1 MDVRE
6 LLLKVTGDSRDA
18 EQALNRIARR
28 VIETGKTKASPRV
41 EITGLTEATA
51 KLAAMQGALD
61 AIDREKVSPEV
72 NVQIDRSLARLAIL
86 KAELTKVFKTPAA
99 ERDVAAV
106 ASVLTGVAREAG
118 NVGSVMEKAASPTGG
133 LNAQFSGLLGA
144 VKQVNPILQGMG
156 IIILTLLIPA
166 FLALA
171 ASLVGAIGA
180 IGGLATALAAIAG
193 PLILGL
199 VAVIQRVAAVMK
211 VRQERQA
218 ALNADTRKGAQ
229 ADEQAR
235 QNAEALHNAQNT
247 LRDAIEARKT
257 ATEQLRTAEQ
267 DARDGIV
274 KAQQDQ
280 ADAARNLGEQEAAAY
295 TAMRDA
301 AERARQAVLDVE
313 SARLSVSEAKLNT
326 RQAQQ
331 DLDDFRKKAGL
342 TAGTLDGLFKKF
354 TNVKADDSKLKA
366 ALRGAAATAG
376 VALGQ
381 DDELALE
388 QKVLAV
394 KRARL
399 TEKQSVEAVAQA
411 TNSLADANKNNN
423 AFQQQGIRAFQP
435 YVDALRRASDA
446 QKALSVVEAQGVT
459 RNPQVVSARH
469 ALRDANQRVT
479 EATHDLKTATDKQ
492 SGAFAD
498 QSGPM
503 AIYLR
508 DLAKLS
514 TGEQKLLDLIV
525 KAGPTLRHLGQSI
538 TDPVI
543 SAVVDGINSVHGGLD
558 RVKSFASQLGTVYG
572 QNVRKLFADLTGD
585 PLWARAMREFGAA
598 ALMVGR
604 ALGGIFPDFLAIMRN
619 IALTFLPGLV
629 GGFRS
634 LAGSL
639 RGLRAGTSNIDSMRK
654 SAKPFLDSLSAIWG
668 LVKAVG
674 RALLAFVGAAAPSGN
689 SLLGSLTKGVDT
701 FTGFLKSAKG
711 KNTISKFFKDTLPA
725 VKSLVRFLVLLGAAF
740 LQAIQFIAPAIK
752 VVLDTFNLLL
762 LGVNFLLG
770 LLNKIP
776 APIRSLL
783 AVFFPFGT
791 VLRLAFKP
799 LELLGPLFA
808 KIIEALPGLS
818 KAFSGAGGVITRV
831 FGAVFERLPRIVR
844 SAINTVV
851 RIASGL
857 GGRIGSALG
866 AAGKL
871 IAAAFALIRGVFSK
885 AIAPVRGIIDLFV
898 GGIRRGFEGI
908 GGIVRRVFGGVLSVV
923 KSYLNLIIDAAN
935 LWLRAL
941 NAITGLVNKLPSI
954 NIAGH
959 KLGIPDIP
967 AVPLIPKLAAGGIT
981 TGPTLAQIGEAGR
994 EAVVP
999 LRTSVLRQL
1008 AGAIVGAMPR
1018 GAAAAALRGGG
1029 PALAV
1034 AGGDRINHFH
1044 IPPAPGGDLPDA
1056 RVLAV
1061 KLAREMDRRGG

>member
-18 EQALNRIARR
+18 EQALNRIARK

-41 EITGLTEATA
+41 EIQGLTEATA
-51 KLAAMQGALD
+51 KLAAMQAGLD

-86 KAELTKVFKTPAA
+86 KAELSKVFRTPAA
-99 ERDVAAV
+99 SRDVGDVAA
-106 ASVLTGVAREAG
+106 VLTGVAREAG
-118 NVGSVMEKAASPTGG
+118 NVGSVMEKAAAPTGG
-133 LNAQFSGLLGA
+133 LNQQFSGLLGA

-180 IGGLATALAAIAG
+180 IGGLVTALAGVAG
-193 PLILGL
+193 PLLLGL
-199 VAVIQRVAAVMK
+199 VAVIQRVAAVLK

-218 ALNADTRKGAQ
+218 AINADTRKGAQ
-229 ADEQAR
+229 ADEKAR
-235 QNAEALHNAQNT
+235 QAAEALRNAHNT
-247 LRDAIEARKT
+247 LRDALEARKT
-257 ATEQLRTAEQ
+257 ASDQLRQAEQ
-267 DARDGIV
+267 DAADGIT
-274 KAQQDQ
+274 KAQQEQ
-280 ADAARNLGEQEAAAY
+280 ADAAKNLGEQESAAY

-301 AERARQAVLDVE
+301 AERARQAVLDVQ
-313 SARLSVSEAKLNT
+313 SARLSVAEAKLNT

-331 DLDDFRKKAGL
+331 DLDDFRKSAGL
-342 TAGTLDGLFKKF
+342 TANSLDSLFKRF

-366 ALRGAAATAG
+366 ALRGAAAAGG
-376 VALGQ
+376 VALSG

-394 KRARL
+394 QRARL
-399 TEKQSVEAVAQA
+399 TEKQSVEAVTQA
-411 TNSLADANKNNN
+411 TNNLADANKTNND
-423 AFQQQGIRAFQP
+423 FQQQGIRAFQP

-446 QKALSVVEAQGVT
+446 QKALSVVEAQGVHQ
-459 RNPQVVSARH
+459 NPQVVSARN

-492 SGAFAD
+492 SGAFAE

-514 TGEQKLLDLIV
+514 DGEQRLLDKIV
-525 KAGPTLRHLGQSI
+525 KAGPILRKLGQSI

-543 SAVVDGINSVHGGLD
+543 NAVVAGLDSVHGGLD
-558 RVKSFASQLGTVYG
+558 RVKSFASQLGTIYG

-598 ALMVGR
+598 TLQVGR

-629 GGFRS
+629 HGFKS
-634 LAGSL
+634 LAGGL
-639 RGLRAGTSNIDSMRK
+639 HGLREGTSNIESMRK
-654 SAKPFLDSLSAIWG
+654 AAKPFLDSLSAIWG

-701 FTGFLKSAKG
+701 FTAFLKSAKG

-740 LQAIQFIAPAIK
+740 LQAIQFVAPAIK

-762 LGVNFLLG
+762 LAINFVLG

-799 LELLGPLFA
+799 LELLGPLFTR
-808 KIIEALPGLS
+808 IIEALPGLG
-818 KAFSGAGGVITRV
+818 KAFSSAGGVITRV

-844 SAINTVV
+844 NAIDTVV
-851 RIASGL
+851 RIARGL
-857 GGRIGSALG
+857 GARIGSALS

-885 AIAPVRGIIDLFV
+885 AIAPVRGIIDAFV
-898 GGIRRGFEGI
+898 GGIRRGFEGV
-908 GGIVRRVFGGVLSVV
+908 GGIVKRVFGGVLSVV

-941 NAITGLVNKLPSI
+941 NTIIGLINKLPNI

-967 AVPLIPKLAAGGIT
+967 AVPLIPKLAAGGVT
-981 TGPTLAQIGEAGR
+981 RGATLAQIGEAGR
-994 EAVVP
+994 EAVIP
-999 LRTSVLRQL
+999 LRSSVLRQL

-1018 GAAAAALRGGG
+1018 GGAAAALRGG
-1029 PALAV
+1029 PALAL
-1034 AGGDRINHFH
+1034 AGGGRENHFH

-1061 KLAREMDRRGG
+1061 QLAREMDRRGG